1 MVHFGI
7 RRINHGN
14 LISIKFSKSMNFIQ
28 QAYKGINKTS
38 RYIITLILVFVGWQ
52 VIGPIPLVLVAWS
65 KAKNFQ
71 VFQEAA
77 KSTFMNMGINS
88 NLFLLL
94 LIAMFAFGL
103 ISLFIGVKY
112 IHKRSITSLITS
124 RKNIDIQRIM
134 YAFSLW
140 FAIGIGLIAMSY
152 FVTPND
158 FIWNFKPIPFLI
170 LVLISFLLLPIQTSF
185 EELLF
190 RGYLMQWIGVMMRN
204 KWIPLI
210 FTSVVF
216 GLLHASNPEV
226 AKFGGI
232 TMVFYIGTGLFF
244 GIITLMDEGTEL
256 SLGLHAANNIV
267 SALFVT
273 SSWSALQT
281 DALLKS
287 VAVPSVNWEMY
298 FPVFV
303 LYPLLLLIF
312 YNKYNWTNWKDKLT
326 GKVEKPYFNEG

>member
-1 MVHFGI
+1 
-7 RRINHGN
+7 
-14 LISIKFSKSMNFIQ
+14 MNFIQ
-28 QAYKGINKTS
+28 QAYKGVNRTS
-38 RYIITLILVFVGWQ
+38 RYIITLALVFFGWQ
-52 VIGPIPLVLVAWS
+52 IIGPLPLVLVAWH

-77 KSTFMNMGINS
+77 KSTFMKIGINP

-94 LIAMFAFGL
+94 IIIMFAFAL
-103 ISLFIGVKY
+103 ISLFIGVKFV
-112 IHKRSITSLITS
+112 HKRSITSLITS
-124 RKNIDIQRIM
+124 REKIDIKRFL
-134 YAFSLW
+134 YSFSLW
-140 FAIGIGLIAMSY
+140 FAIGVGLILMSY
-152 FVTPND
+152 FAAPND

-204 KWIPLI
+204 KWVPLI

-216 GLLHASNPEV
+216 GLLHGSNPEV
-226 AKFGGI
+226 AKFGWI

-244 GIITLMDEGTEL
+244 GIVTLMDEGTEL
-256 SLGLHAANNIV
+256 SLGLHASNNIV

-287 VAVPSVNWEMY
+287 VSIPTVNWDMY

-303 LYPLLLLIF
+303 LYPILLLIF
-312 YNKYNWTNWKDKLT
+312 SKKYNWENWKDKLT
-326 GKVEKPYFNEG
+326 GKVERPDFNKG